1 MAEDRSTVGTP
12 AVGRDEVLGE
22 YERVR
27 REAISQYNT
36 LLVKARWRLQA
47 ALKRL
52 DEEQI
57 IVRTG
62 PVEELTRRIRDM
74 IEYLYKAKL

>member
-1 MAEDRSTVGTP
+1 MTEDRSAVGTP
-12 AVGRDEVLGE
+12 VVGRDEVLGD

-27 REAISQYNT
+27 REAIRRYNT

-52 DEEQI
+52 EQEQI
-57 IVRTG
+57 IARTG
-62 PVEELTRRIRDM
+62 PIEELTRRIRDT
-74 IEYLYKAKL
+74 IEYLYEAKL